1 MFPLSRFCAVVNVP
15 NVVAEISVASPELQ
29 TPVAGTQA
37 TEQLFTVTTNAR
49 TVPVS
54 DMRVDVPDAT
64 AFSDSPIALRDPL
77 FVSVTYLLAT
87 SPGARFAT
95 LVLNPAPLLA
105 KLRLKVPEFTF

>member
-1 MFPLSRFCAVVNVP
+1 VNVP

-37 TEQLFTVTTNAR
+37 TEQLLTVTTNALEVPTSEMR
-49 TVPVS
+49 VAVPVS
-54 DMRVDVPDAT
+54 V
-64 AFSDSPIALRDPL
+64 AFSDNPIASSEPL
-77 FVSVTYLLAT
+77 FVSVTYLLTT

-95 LVLNPAPLLA
+95 LVLNPTPLFA